1 MYVRSTRASNEKGG
15 GDLEAAKIAVWA
27 VTFIGVIEG
36 VVVSIVEFS
45 CRHVL
50 GEAYSNNK
58 QVVEYVADMTP
69 LIFISIFM
77 ESLQGVLSGLLYTVN
92 SSDHDDHFFIH

>member
-1 MYVRSTRASNEKGG
+1 MIFVVYIRSTRVSNEKGG

-50 GEAYSNNK
+50 GEAYSNDK

-69 LIFISIFM
+69 LHGQVTRSAFWFVI
-77 ESLQGVLSGLLYTVN
+77 YC
-92 SSDHDDHFFIH
+92 